1 MRFGLFYELQL
12 PRPWEAGSEQQLFQ
26 QSLDE
31 VELADRL
38 GFDNIWAVE
47 HHFLEEYSHCSAP
60 EIFLAA
66 CSQRTRNI
74 RLGHGIMLMPPG
86 FNHPARSAERVA
98 SLDLVSNGRLE
109 WGTGQ
114 ASSLLELGGYGVE
127 VAEKAEAW
135 REAVEQSTRML
146 AMDPYPGYEGK
157 YFSMP
162 CRNIVPKPVQRPHP
176 PLWVACSNRDTIRQA
191 ARLGIGALTF
201 AFVHPG
207 EAKEWVDEYYRIFKE
222 ECVPLGQAV
231 NPNFCMVSSFGV
243 HEDAAVARE
252 RFREGFRFF
261 QFAVGWHYGFGD
273 HRPGRTS
280 LWERFQTALPH
291 MPADAP
297 SEGGISDPAGLRD
310 HLRLF
315 QEAGVDQV
323 AFVQQAGR
331 TKHEHIAEAIE
342 LFATQV
348 MVEFQAG
355 EADRQARK
363 AAELAPYIEA
373 AFRRKEA
380 LEQLADDQVQ
390 PVMALGRQIAEKP
403 RPDGQPK
410 RIGWRDALAMGDA
423 ERGKGR

>member
-1 MRFGLFYELQL
+1 
-12 PRPWEAGSEQQLFQ
+12 
-26 QSLDE
+26 
-31 VELADRL
+31 
-38 GFDNIWAVE
+38 
-47 HHFLEEYSHCSAP
+47 
-60 EIFLAA
+60 
-66 CSQRTRNI
+66 
-74 RLGHGIMLMPPG
+74 MPPG

-380 LEQLADDQVQ
+380 LAQLADDQVE

>member
-12 PRPWEAGSEQQLFQ
+12 PRPWEAGGEQQLFQ

-38 GFDNIWAVE
+38 GFDNMWAVE

-74 RLGHGIMLMPPG
+74 RLGHGIMLMPSG
-86 FNHPARSAERVA
+86 FNHPARSAERIA
-98 SLDLVSNGRLE
+98 TLDLVSNGRVE

-114 ASSLLELGGYGVE
+114 ASSLLELGGYGV
-127 VAEKAEAW
+127 ALADKAEAW
-135 REAVEQSTRML
+135 REAVEQATRML
-146 AMDPYPGYEGK
+146 AMEPYPGHEGRF
-157 YFSMP
+157 FSMP

-176 PLWVACSNRDTIRQA
+176 PLWVACSNRETIRLA

-207 EAKEWVDEYYRIFKE
+207 EAKTWVDEYYRVFKE

-243 HEDAAVARE
+243 HQDAAIARE

-297 SEGGISDPAGLRD
+297 SEGGISDPAGIRD
-310 HLRLF
+310 HLRMF
-315 QEAGVDQV
+315 HEAGVDQV

-331 TKHEHIAEAIE
+331 TKHEHIREAIE
-342 LFATQV
+342 LFAAEV
-348 MVEFQAG
+348 MGEFRAG
-355 EADRQARK
+355 EAEREARK

-373 AFRRKEA
+373 AFQRKQA
-380 LEQLADDQVQ
+380 LQQLADDQVE
-390 PVMALGRQIAEKP
+390 PVMALGREVAEKP
-403 RPDGQPK
+403 RAEGQPK
-410 RIGWRDALAMGDA
+410 RIGWRDALAMGDEEA
-423 ERGKGR
+423 RGR

>member
-12 PRPWEAGSEQQLFQ
+12 PRPWGEGSEQQLFQ

-47 HHFLEEYSHCSAP
+47 HHFLEEYSHCSSP

-86 FNHPARSAERVA
+86 FNHPARSAERIA
-98 SLDLVSNGRLE
+98 TLDLVSNGRVE
-109 WGTGQ
+109 WGTGE
-114 ASSLLELGGYGVE
+114 ASSLLELGGYGVGLT
-127 VAEKAEAW
+127 EK
-135 REAVEQSTRML
+135 REAALEAIEQCTNML
-146 AMDPYPGYEGK
+146 AMEPYPGHDGK

-176 PLWVACSNRDTIRQA
+176 PLWMACSNRETIKVA
-191 ARLGIGALTF
+191 ARLGVGALTF
-201 AFVHPG
+201 AFVNPG
-207 EAKEWVDEYYRIFKE
+207 EAKQWVDDYYRIFKE
-222 ECVPLGQAV
+222 ECVPIGHAV

-243 HEDAAVARE
+243 HQDAEVARA

-297 SEGGISDPAGLRD
+297 SEGGISNPAGLRE
-310 HLRLF
+310 HMRLF
-315 QEAGVDQV
+315 REAGVDQV

-331 TKHEHIAEAIE
+331 TKHEHICEAIE
-342 LFATQV
+342 LFAAEV
-348 MVEFQAG
+348 MGEFQAG
-355 EADRQARK
+355 EAERAARK
-363 AAELAPYIEA
+363 AAELAPYVEA
-373 AFRRKEA
+373 AFQRKQAVEP
-380 LEQLADDQVQ
+380 LADEAIE

-403 RPDGQPK
+403 GTEGQPK
-410 RIGWRDALAMGDA
+410 RIGWRDALAMGDEEA
-423 ERGKGR
+423 RRR